1 MLAVRVR
8 LVDRADAAGRVAA
21 QATMWRTPA
30 SPVGADDLVDLAF
43 EAETQVRWAAG
54 FSPVSSTMRFTVA
67 WVRSR
72 VEPPAP

>member
-1 MLAVRVR
+1 M
-8 LVDRADAAGRVAA
+8 
-21 QATMWRTPA
+21 TSST
-30 SPVGADDLVDLAF
+30 SAF

-54 FSPVSSTMRFTVA
+54 FRPVSSTMRFTVA